1 MFMPVLVDSERE
13 KAVNDCIARI
23 KVQRLKSKREHL
35 HLQIKNAQTCKD
47 EKKLNVLIQEFHNLI
62 KKGD

>member
-1 MFMPVLVDSERE
+1 MFMPALTEQTRE

-23 KVQRLKSKREHL
+23 KVQRLRSRREYL
-35 HLQIKNAQTCKD
+35 HIQIKSAQSLGD
-47 EKKLNVLIQEFHNLI
+47 DGKLNSLIQEFHNLI